1 MRSEI
6 ATNYIRENFAPED
19 RIAVVLLSKR
29 TGAAVQRIATAEK
42 IASPEFQ
49 AWLQHMNAQKR
60 EVYIS
65 MNTLKEGTYRRT
77 KQDVDSIRHVFLDFD
92 ESGTA
97 AVKALLKRE
106 DLPEP
111 NYLLN
116 SSPDKWQAIW
126 KIEGCGKDEAE
137 EIERGLV
144 RDTGADPAVVD
155 VARVLRLPGFYNHK
169 YGHPHLVTVEARSRH
184 VSGPEHFP
192 RFSADV
198 RRVGLGASDDNP
210 SPEKHL
216 TQSERDWGIRAKG
229 PRWRCNAG
237 DVDRGVEATAARQ
250 IRFRGLRPQNGRE
263 GRGLLQAGRPCWPGP
278 LIGSRWRQRLR
289 TSWRFR
295 PVESRNVLKTLSV
308 APRSHSCEPM
318 KHVGEVALIG
328 ETHLEGHVHERFRRF
343 REQALGP
350 LDSFM
355 DDILVGRT
363 THASPEQIGEMLR
376 AHAGL
381 GR

>member
-216 TQSERDWGIRAKG
+216 TQSERDWAYVRRA
-229 PRWRCNAG
+229 
-237 DVDRGVEATAARQ
+237 
-250 IRFRGLRPQNGRE
+250 
-263 GRGLLQAGRPCWPGP
+263 
-278 LIGSRWRQRLR
+278 
-289 TSWRFR
+289 
-295 PVESRNVLKTLSV
+295 
-308 APRSHSCEPM
+308 
-318 KHVGEVALIG
+318 
-328 ETHLEGHVHERFRRF
+328 
-343 REQALGP
+343 
-350 LDSFM
+350 
-355 DDILVGRT
+355 LVGGATPATLIEELRLQRPDKYDSEDYARRT
-363 THASPEQIGEMLR
+363 VEKAVASFKQEDL
-376 AHAGL
+376 AGPD
-381 GR
+381 R